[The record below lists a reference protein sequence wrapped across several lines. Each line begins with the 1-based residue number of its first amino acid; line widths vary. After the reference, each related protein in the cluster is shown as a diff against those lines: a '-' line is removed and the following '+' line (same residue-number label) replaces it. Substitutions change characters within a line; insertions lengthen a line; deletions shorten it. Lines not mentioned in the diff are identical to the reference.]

1 MQTTGKTANTSFT
14 AFDKKAL
21 SPVKGKFIAFG
32 IILVIFLL
40 SMIFAGVI
48 SGIASAILTPLAALL
63 VSCVVYHIGLVIFP

>member
-14 AFDKKAL
+14 DFDKKAL
-21 SPVKGKFIAFG
+21 SPVKGKFMAFG

>member
-1 MQTTGKTANTSFT
+1 M
-14 AFDKKAL
+14 
-21 SPVKGKFIAFG
+21 AFG

-40 SMIFAGVI
+40 SMIFAWVI